1 VGCLLG
7 ACAIAE
13 FDQAVLLHPGFS
25 KDRLH
30 IRFDRSDHRLQAAVA
45 GGANNVLHGV
55 TINTSSES
63 FADIRSVRWPR
74 RVRVRLR
81 SGRRCH
87 DAVGCDC

>member
-1 VGCLLG
+1 MGCLLG

-13 FDQAVLLHPGFS
+13 FDEAALRHPGFI

-55 TINTSSES
+55 AITPVQNLLSTK
-63 FADIRSVRWPR
+63 A
-74 RVRVRLR
+74 
-81 SGRRCH
+81 
-87 DAVGCDC
+87 